1 MIPATPTPLLDEAQ
15 ARFITRRVS
24 MSMAACDAACTPSL
38 ARAFGCRVSPDR
50 RTLTVFLSVPYARA
64 VLENLRNGS
73 AVAVA
78 FTLPSTH
85 ETLQFKG
92 RQAQIVPL
100 ADGDRELMRAYG
112 QSFHDELDALG
123 YHDPFASAIVSGA
136 GEEAVGISFEPV
148 AAFNQTPGPT
158 AGQALVAQS

>member
-1 MIPATPTPLLDEAQ
+1 MTSTAPAPQLDEAQ
-15 ARFITRRVS
+15 ALFITRRVS
-24 MSMAACDAACTPSL
+24 MSMASCDAACAPSV

-50 RTLTVFLSVPYARA
+50 RTITVFLAVPYSSAL
-64 VLENLRNGS
+64 LENLRNGA

-92 RQAQIVPL
+92 RHAQIVAL
-100 ADGDRELMRAYG
+100 ADGDRALMRAYG

-123 YHDPFASAIVSGA
+123 YHDPFASAIVA
-136 GEEAVGISFEPV
+136 GVEEDAVGVCFEPV
-148 AAFNQTPGPT
+148 AAFEQTPGPT
-158 AGQALVAQS
+158 AGRSLVAQS